1 MGTFAKA
8 ASVGELS
15 DGEIKLVEVGEER
28 VLLSNVGG
36 DYYAISDVCP
46 HEEGPLSEG
55 YVEGTAV
62 ECPWHGSLFDLKT
75 GRNTGPPASVDLDTF
90 AVRVEGDDIMVGPAE

>member
-1 MGTFAKA
+1 METFVRA

-36 DYYAISDVCP
+36 DYHAVSEVSP

-55 YVEGTAV
+55 YVEGTDV

-75 GRNTGPPASVDLDTF
+75 GRNTGAPASVDLATF
-90 AVRVEGDDIMVGPAE
+90 AVRVEGDDIMVGPAG